1 MFILLL
7 RDATDVDVYAELNIS
22 DKIFSMQA
30 ALQLLRQNRKVA
42 PLCLQSLRC
51 ASTAAASRNA
61 SFAALEDKDRNFFR
75 KILGE
80 SNVITD
86 TDALQPLNE

>member
-1 MFILLL
+1 MGLQVSAYQNIL
-7 RDATDVDVYAELNIS
+7 I
-22 DKIFSMQA
+22 MQA
-30 ALQLLRQNRKVA
+30 ALRALRLSSKITS
-42 PLCLQSLRC
+42 LCFQSVRC

-61 SFAALEDKDRNFFR
+61 SFATLEDSDRNFFR
-75 KILGE
+75 DVLGE